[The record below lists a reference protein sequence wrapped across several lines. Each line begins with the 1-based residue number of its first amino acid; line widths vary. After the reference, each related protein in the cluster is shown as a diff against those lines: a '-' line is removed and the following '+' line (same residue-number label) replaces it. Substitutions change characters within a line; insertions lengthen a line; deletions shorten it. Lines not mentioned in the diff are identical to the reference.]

1 MPRGGDLYGWTR
13 HFVVRHAGVRR
24 RICGCVVGEEG
35 DGGRIDVVVGEEDV
49 VAVELVGSGEL
60 GKKILGFGVGEIVVI
75 ADGSDLVLLVRVRVW
90 VCDGVVARRVRSAD
104 GRAFSAAFASTGR
117 VERRRRVS

>member
-1 MPRGGDLYGWTR
+1 M
-13 HFVVRHAGVRR
+13 
-24 RICGCVVGEEG
+24 GEEG

-75 ADGSDLVLLVRVRVW
+75 ADGGDLVLLERVRVW
-90 VCDGVVARRVRSAD
+90 VCDGVVARGGRSAD

>member
-1 MPRGGDLYGWTR
+1 M
-13 HFVVRHAGVRR
+13 
-24 RICGCVVGEEG
+24 GEEG
-35 DGGRIDVVVGEEDV
+35 DGGRIGVVVGEEDV

-60 GKKILGFGVGEIVVI
+60 GKNILGFGVWLMIG
-75 ADGSDLVLLVRVRVW
+75 DGRDLVVLRRVWVW
-90 VCDGVVARRVRSAD
+90 VCDGVVARGGRSAD

>member
-1 MPRGGDLYGWTR
+1 M
-13 HFVVRHAGVRR
+13 
-24 RICGCVVGEEG
+24 GEEG

-60 GKKILGFGVGEIVVI
+60 GKKILGFVVWLE
-75 ADGSDLVLLVRVRVW
+75 ADGGDLVGLLLRAR